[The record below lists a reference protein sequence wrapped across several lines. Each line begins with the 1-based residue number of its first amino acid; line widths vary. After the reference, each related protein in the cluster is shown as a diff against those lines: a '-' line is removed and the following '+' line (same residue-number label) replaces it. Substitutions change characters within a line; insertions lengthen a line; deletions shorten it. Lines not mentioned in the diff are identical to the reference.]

1 MDILRLFESAEN
13 LELYPAGSVIFNAGD
28 SADQMYVLVD
38 GEIELRKGD
47 VLLNTIGRGALFGEM
62 ALLSKQTRSATAVAR
77 TNSRVAP
84 ISEKRFLF
92 LVQQTPF
99 FALHVMRVMGERL
112 LQKEAALEP
121 ESGK

>member
-13 LELYPAGSVIFNAGD
+13 LEFYPAGSAVFSAGE
-28 SADQMYVLVD
+28 SADKMYVLVD

-62 ALLSKQTRSATAVAR
+62 ALLSKQTRSATAVA
-77 TNSRVAP
+77 TIDTRVAP

-112 LQKEAALEP
+112 LQKEAAV
-121 ESGK
+121 ESGSRD

>member
-13 LELYPAGSVIFNAGD
+13 LEFYPAGSTVFSAGE
-28 SADQMYVLVD
+28 SADKMYVLVD

-62 ALLSKQTRSATAVAR
+62 ALLSKQTRSATAVA
-77 TNSRVAP
+77 TIDTRVAP

-112 LQKEAALEP
+112 LQKEAAV
-121 ESGK
+121 ESGSRD